1 MVKSSLTLGFVRSIF
16 VNNLQLDMHIYFLET
31 RVNNYD
37 FVKSYKKLLYL
48 IIKCTCICVTVS
60 KMYSIF
66 VVLLDYI

>member
-1 MVKSSLTLGFVRSIF
+1 MVKSSLTKGFVRSIF

-31 RVNNYD
+31 WVNNYD

-48 IIKCTCICVTVS
+48 IITCTCICVTVS
-60 KMYSIF
+60 KTYSIF